1 MCSWYHAQSRLSH
14 QVWRARTAC
23 LSRTS
28 ARGVQAANPTSDAQA
43 ASAGLMG
50 QVRNRQARSGATVPG
65 PSSWCRMTP
74 LKWIDYLV
82 MARRPF
88 VLAALW
94 VGLGLPALHAQSRSA
109 PLAAAVLPKVVAWRR
124 DIHQHPELSFSEVR
138 TAKLVAEHLAAL
150 GLEVRNG
157 VARTGGVGVLRGARP
172 GPGVALRADMDGL

>member
-14 QVWRARTAC
+14 QVWRV
-23 LSRTS
+23 
-28 ARGVQAANPTSDAQA
+28 RGATPTSDAQA

-109 PLAAAVLPKVVAWRR
+109 PLAAEIDARAAAVLPKVVAWRL

-138 TAKLVAEHLAAL
+138 TAKLVAKHLAAL

-157 VARTGGVGVLRGARP
+157 VARTGVVGVLRGARP
-172 GPGVALRADMDGL
+172 GPVVALRADMDGLPGAG